1 MTLCKIIA
9 TYTITHRSIMRMV
22 VMTCTIRANWV
33 MIVVP
38 IAVIP
43 IEERIYAI
51 EWMPPTWPITPVVR
65 RMPAYP

>member
-1 MTLCKIIA
+1 
-9 TYTITHRSIMRMV
+9 MRMV

-43 IEERIYAI
+43 IYKRIYAI

-65 RMPAYP
+65 